1 MKQNSK
7 HPVASMTASNVI
19 PVENEHHDLSPDG
32 VDGLDLIDHAAALLR
47 QSEQRAVFAEDKAE
61 KVSAKALEAIKAAQL
76 RIEQT
81 EMRARQVEQHAAEQ
95 VQLAQDRIA
104 KSEAMAQERV
114 EKVERWAHD
123 AEERARA
130 AIASLQ
136 AAEVRASDAEE
147 RLQHLTDNLRRK
159 LSSPVSPVSS
169 VVMPTARTLN

>member
-7 HPVASMTASNVI
+7 HSVAGLTASNFTPI
-19 PVENEHHDLSPDG
+19 QNEDHDLSPDSAE
-32 VDGLDLIDHAAALLR
+32 GLDLIDHAAALLR
-47 QSEQRAVFAEDKAE
+47 NSEQRAMFAEDKAE

-76 RIEQT
+76 RIEHT
-81 EMRARQVEQHAAEQ
+81 EMRARQVEQHAAQQ

-104 KSEAMAQERV
+104 NSEALAQERV

-130 AIASLQ
+130 AVASLQ

-147 RLQHLTDNLRRK
+147 RLHHLTDKLRRK

-169 VVMPTARTLN
+169 FVMPTARTLN